1 MACWGVSCSRGPR
14 HPGADRAVREARQAR
29 EHMALRATHAEPC
42 PPVPTELRAGDPHA
56 DDGDSRVE

>member
-1 MACWGVSCSRGPR
+1 MACGGVGCSRGR
-14 HPGADRAVREARQAR
+14 IHPGADRAAREARQAR

-56 DDGDSRVE
+56 DDDNSRVE

>member
-29 EHMALRATHAEPC
+29 EHMALRATLTGPC
-42 PPVPTELRAGDPHA
+42 PPVPTELRAGAPHA
-56 DDGDSRVE
+56 DGGDTRVE